1 MQPDSTWWI
10 SIYMVNSIS
19 IYAEQL
25 GRNVLMP
32 SVYFPTASP
41 LSPLAACGILVPWA
55 LSSETTSSNNWTA
68 REFPTNILFI
78 YLYLDAELAR
88 IAVVQ
93 LLSHVWLFATLW
105 TEARQAIESSAV
117 SWSLLKFMSVELVM
131 LSNHLI
137 LCCHL
142 LLLLSVFPRISVFSK
157 ELTLH
162 QVAKLLELHLQH
174 QSFQRTFRVDL
185 LQDWLVCQDYYWKK
199 SLGGPKGNCRWRL
212 VYPS

>member
-78 YLYLDAELAR
+78 YLLIYLL
-88 IAVVQ
+88 IY
-93 LLSHVWLFATLW
+93 LS
-105 TEARQAIESSAV
+105 I
-117 SWSLLKFMSVELVM
+117 
-131 LSNHLI
+131 
-137 LCCHL
+137 
-142 LLLLSVFPRISVFSK
+142 
-157 ELTLH
+157 
-162 QVAKLLELHLQH
+162 
-174 QSFQRTFRVDL
+174 
-185 LQDWLVCQDYYWKK
+185 
-199 SLGGPKGNCRWRL
+199 
-212 VYPS
+212 